1 MPEKKKDTY
10 TVIQV
15 TAIIFVLLGF
25 VLLVFG
31 ILVAFSIINISEEKN
46 LTIGVVG
53 IVAGI
58 LLELIS
64 IPLAKYLNKRC
75 KSCHKLLYG
84 AAYSWALIK
93 EKVKRYKSN
102 DGYELEYMLKY
113 QIIFTCPH
121 CGHVGSEKMDFTS
134 KYNYSECETKILNY
148 CMKKFGH

>member
-1 MPEKKKDTY
+1 MSTKIYKSEEEFLKDYDSNAFEKLSVTADILILSVADEETGNYRKLSEKKFIDY
-10 TVIQV
+10 
-15 TAIIFVLLGF
+15 
-25 VLLVFG
+25 
-31 ILVAFSIINISEEKN
+31 
-46 LTIGVVG
+46 
-53 IVAGI
+53 
-58 LLELIS
+58 ELIS
-64 IPLAKYLNKRC
+64 IPFAKYLNKRC

-134 KYNYSECETKILNY
+134 KYNYSECEAKRLNY